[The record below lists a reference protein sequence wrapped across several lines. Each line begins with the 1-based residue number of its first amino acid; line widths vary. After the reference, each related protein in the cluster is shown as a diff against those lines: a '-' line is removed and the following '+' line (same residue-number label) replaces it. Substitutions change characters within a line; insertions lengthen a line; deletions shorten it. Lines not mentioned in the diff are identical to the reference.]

1 MSYRTA
7 FLCVAMLSAIGC
19 ERGGSPS
26 PESIETRGSV
36 SPLALATPPP
46 QPAPISADSSAA
58 VAEGTSES
66 DEDSGKP
73 AVLSDQQI
81 AAITD
86 DVNSAEIEQAR
97 LARNRAQDLRIKS
110 FAALM
115 IKQHTEAKGKQ
126 LQLALKPAVSPLS
139 TRLERDA
146 SETLKTLESASNSD
160 FDVAYINAQ
169 IFAHQKAADT
179 IDRDLM
185 QNAKSPEL
193 KAYLA
198 DLKPTLEA
206 HLRRAR
212 EIGSKLSRSASELAA
227 VTGGQPVE

>member
-7 FLCVAMLSAIGC
+7 FLCVAMLSTIGC

-26 PESIETRGSV
+26 PESRRIETGGSV
-36 SPLALATPPP
+36 SPMALPTPP
-46 QPAPISADSSAA
+46 QPASISPDSSAA
-58 VAEGTSES
+58 AVEGPSES

-86 DVNSAEIEQAR
+86 DVNSAEIDQAQ
-97 LARNRAQDLRIKS
+97 LARNRAQDPRIKS

-115 IKQHTEAKGKQ
+115 IKQHTEAKGRQ

-146 SETLKTLESASNSD
+146 SETLKTLESASNSE
-160 FDVAYINAQ
+160 FDIAYINAL
-169 IFAHQKAADT
+169 IFEHQKVADT

-185 QNAKSPEL
+185 PSAKSPEL

-198 DLKPTLEA
+198 DLKPTVEA

-212 EIGSKLSRSASELAA
+212 EIGSKLSESASAN
-227 VTGGQPVE
+227 